1 MAEGSEGSES
11 LGPVPAVV
19 RRDQPV
25 LTRDL
30 NSVGQPARS
39 LDKEGHMEGSGEQE
53 NRVRT
58 FFLGAKKHPQ
68 GLEKVKANSQREEV

>member
-1 MAEGSEGSES
+1 
-11 LGPVPAVV
+11 
-19 RRDQPV
+19 
-25 LTRDL
+25 
-30 NSVGQPARS
+30 
-39 LDKEGHMEGSGEQE
+39 MEGSGEQE